1 MSRLL
6 AYRPAN
12 APHRQGRW
20 ARGLIHFHT
29 RFSDGWATVRRAAEI
44 AQEHGYDFLVVTDH
58 IQDIKLKRH
67 RSIDEYVEAC
77 AQAGDA
83 VGIPVIPGGEFE
95 VNWTA
100 PEDPPRPADGS
111 EAHTLAFDV
120 APLRGAFDWEDNEN
134 KPYDHWKDEHNQAGT
149 LAAVLLRLRQAGLP
163 AAASHQF
170 QHSPL
175 SRRLGEHTDFRYDL
189 RVIGRCTHLDFFYSG
204 SVDVLHEPEDLELV
218 TQYKYALEYARP
230 DLFEMGQF
238 PTVPAAAQAVDPGG
252 LQAIYASCDY
262 HVGPEVFPWLDSLLR
277 VPVVGTALAWGFRF
291 LAGAVLS
298 YFGNPETAVFPDFA
312 AEQLSH
318 ATYAYVGDAPIT
330 RESVLAGLA
339 AGRTVV
345 TRGSAEFAGLS
356 PVPSIVGPGAGHP
369 VEIHLHLPV
378 TCSPRTRRPHHVFV
392 YRVRE
397 ERARSAWPFPR
408 RDVTLADLVAFPPQ
422 PGDQGAEIH
431 LHFREHEQLDLTRF
445 RYWYQLYIPTKF
457 ISAPIIVDRTSKAA

>member
-1 MSRLL
+1 MTGGGWFARFSLCPPPPPPR
-6 AYRPAN
+6 R
-12 APHRQGRW
+12 GRW
-20 ARGLIHFHT
+20 ARGLTPFPP

-100 PEDPPRPADGS
+100 PEDPPRPVAGS
-111 EAHTLAFDV
+111 EAHTLVCD
-120 APLRGAFDWEDNEN
+120 APPRRAAVDGEN
-134 KPYDHWKDEHNQAGT
+134 NKKKPYDHWKDEHDQAGT
-149 LAAVLLRLRQAGLP
+149 LAAVLLKLRQAGLP

-170 QHSPL
+170 QHSPP
-175 SRRLGEHTDFRYDL
+175 SQRLGEHTDFRYDL

-230 DLFEMGQF
+230 DLFEIGQF
-238 PTVPAAAQAVDPGG
+238 PTVPAA
-252 LQAIYASCDY
+252 
-262 HVGPEVFPWLDSLLR
+262 
-277 VPVVGTALAWGFRF
+277 ALAWGFRF

-298 YFGNPETAVFPDFA
+298 AFGNPETAVFPDFA

-330 RESVLAGLA
+330 YESVLASLA
-339 AGRTVV
+339 AGP
-345 TRGSAEFAGLS
+345 AG
-356 PVPSIVGPGAGHP
+356 GAPGA
-369 VEIHLHLPV
+369 
-378 TCSPRTRRPHHVFV
+378 
-392 YRVRE
+392 
-397 ERARSAWPFPR
+397 A
-408 RDVTLADLVAFPPQ
+408 
-422 PGDQGAEIH
+422 
-431 LHFREHEQLDLTRF
+431 
-445 RYWYQLYIPTKF
+445 
-457 ISAPIIVDRTSKAA
+457 

>member
-12 APHRQGRW
+12 APHRPQRW

-29 RFSDGWATVRRAAEI
+29 RFSDGWATVRRAAQI
-44 AQEHGYDFLVVTDH
+44 AREHGFDFLVITDH
-58 IQDIKLKRH
+58 IQNIKLKRH
-67 RSIDEYVEAC
+67 RLLEDYLEEC
-77 AQAGDA
+77 ARTEKA

-100 PEDPPRPADGS
+100 AEDPPRPADGS

-120 APLRGAFDWEDNEN
+120 APLHGALDWADNGR
-134 KPYDHWKDEHNQAGT
+134 KPYAYWKDEQDQTGT
-149 LAAVLLRLRQAGLP
+149 LAAVLLKLRQARLP

-175 SRRLGEHTDFRYDL
+175 SLRRGTQSDFRYDL
-189 RVIGRCTHLDFFYSG
+189 RVIGRCSHLDFFYSG
-204 SVDVLHEPEDLELV
+204 GVDVLHEPEDLELV

-230 DLFEMGQF
+230 DLFERGQF
-238 PTVPAAAQAVDPGG
+238 PTTPAAAQAVDPGR

-262 HVGPEVFPWLDSLLR
+262 HVGPEVFPWLDALLR
-277 VPVVGTALAWGFRF
+277 VPLAGAALAWGFRG
-291 LAGAVLS
+291 LAGAILRL
-298 YFGNPETAVFPDFA
+298 FGSPETAVFPDFA

-318 ATYAYVGDAPIT
+318 ATYVHVGEVPIT
-330 RESVLAGLA
+330 RENVLAGLA

-345 TRGSAEFAGLS
+345 ARGTAEFAGLD
-356 PVPSIVGPGAGHP
+356 PVPGTGGPGASHP

-397 ERARSAWPFPR
+397 ERARSGRPFPR
-408 RDVTLADLVAFPPQ
+408 RDVTLVDLVAFPPQ
-422 PGDQGAEIH
+422 PGDPRAEIH
-431 LHFREHEQLDLTRF
+431 FHFREHDQLDLTRF

-457 ISAPIIVDRTSKAA
+457 ISSPIIVDRTSEIV